1 MTAGEFVTGLLE
13 ARPASPADTWILVLC
28 AAAAVAISI
37 PRGTWRW
44 FGLVV
49 TVVHELGH
57 ALAGLVTGRRIM
69 TIRIEADHSGVTH
82 SMGRGASAMWST
94 FWGYPFPALVGA
106 AWTAAV
112 GAGYWPLA
120 AVVSALVLVVS
131 LAVMRGWLSWFVTT
145 TTAAALLALAWFE
158 VAPGRWFMLAVGAAL
173 WIGAFRAWL
182 NLTRAHLA
190 GQRRRRRPL
199 ASDAAI
205 LAQGTGVPAG
215 LWLVALLAVIVLCG
229 LWIVGAWV

>member
-1 MTAGEFVTGLLE
+1 MSFAQAVGDLFT
-13 ARPASPADTWILVLC
+13 ARPVPPADTWVLVLC
-28 AAAAVAISI
+28 ALGAVAISI
-37 PRGTWRW
+37 PRATWRW

-94 FWGYPFPALVGA
+94 FWGYPFPAVVGA

-112 GAGYWPLA
+112 GAGFWPLA
-120 AVVSALVLVVS
+120 AVVSALVLLVS
-131 LAVMRGWLSWFVTT
+131 LVVMRGWLSWFMT
-145 TTAAALLALAWFE
+145 TTAAILLLALYWFD
-158 VAPGRWFMLAVGAAL
+158 VAPGRWLMLAVGAAL
-173 WIGAFRAWL
+173 WIGAFRAWV
-182 NLTRAHLA
+182 NLTRQHLA
-190 GQRRRRRPL
+190 GSRRRR
-199 ASDAAI
+199 ASISDATL

-215 LWLVALLAVIVLCG
+215 LWLVAFLVVISLCG
-229 LWIVGAWV
+229 FWILGSWV